1 MKFSRVIGKID
12 DKLVFQA
19 EEKLSQV
26 FLELGTRYNN
36 EHVGTGMGG
45 DPLIFGLMY
54 PVEHVCTMNIPTAAT
69 DGKRYYWNP
78 KFVLKQSRIGL
89 RIICGHEAWHAIY
102 MHPQRRGS
110 RLPKLWNIAVDY
122 IVNGTVMDDFKA
134 RKMDPKEMFTKH
146 LGKYMTL
153 EQYASLLK
161 DPFKS
166 VEGFEEVKPT
176 PEDPNAPV
184 VELPAPNEDREL
196 TPEEIKELE
205 KREKV
210 AKFFYADP
218 DLEEEMKRPEK
229 IYDYLYSLL
238 PKCPKCGR
246 VGIYKLPKKD
256 KDKKKGK
263 GAKSKDQ
270 DQNQDAGG
278 DKEENQNGQGQDQG
292 DHGDQHDHGDGQ
304 PCNCPNHNNQGDG
317 QGQGQGNQPGDG
329 QGQGDQP
336 GDGQGD
342 CCDPNGGSCNPN
354 GGGCDECGGGIDIFG
369 LGGTVDDHMDTEES
383 EEKLAKRVSDA
394 MEAAKK
400 MAGHVPAALED
411 ELGKLTAPKV
421 TWQDIIRTR
430 LLKARAGN
438 GRNDWTR
445 FKTRPMFTGLLVP
458 KRKNYYAHFGCL
470 LDTSGSMSRDDM
482 AFGLSQ
488 LTALDERSEGTIVPA
503 DAEIYWDK
511 ATKIKSA
518 KAEEISKVKIY
529 GRGGTKY
536 AEFFD
541 EYEKKIGTCDFL
553 IVVTDGFLLDS
564 DVAEMRHPGVD
575 VIWLITSGSAFTPP
589 FGRAFDLR
597 A

>member
-12 DKLVFQA
+12 QKLVYQA

-45 DPLIFGLMY
+45 DPLIFTLMH
-54 PVEHVCTMNIPTAAT
+54 PVDHICTMNMPTAAT
-69 DGKRYYWNP
+69 DGKRFYWNP

-102 MHPQRRGS
+102 MHPSRRGS
-110 RLPKLWNIAVDY
+110 RLPRLWNIAVDY

-134 RKMDPKEMFTKH
+134 RKMNAAEMFQKH

-153 EQYASLLK
+153 PQYCELLK
-161 DPFKS
+161 DPFKK
-166 VEGFEEVKPT
+166 VKGFEDL
-176 PEDPNAPV
+176 DPVAASAPPD
-184 VELPAPNEDREL
+184 VELPAPNVDREL
-196 TPEEIKELE
+196 TPREMKELE
-205 KREKV
+205 KREKTP
-210 AKFFYADP
+210 KFFFADP

-229 IYDYLYSLL
+229 IYDLLYSLL
-238 PKCPKCGR
+238 PKCPKCGSIG
-246 VGIYKLPKKD
+246 VYPKPDSKKD
-256 KDKKKGK
+256 KKGK
-263 GAKSKDQ
+263 GQGKKDKQ
-270 DQNQDAGG
+270 EGQGEKQ
-278 DKEENQNGQGQDQG
+278 EGQGQGDEKDQQDQGQGDQG
-292 DHGDQHDHGDGQ
+292 DQGHDHGDGNGQ
-304 PCNCPNHNNQGDG
+304 CNCGDPNG
-317 QGQGQGNQPGDG
+317 QGQGQG
-329 QGQGDQP
+329 
-336 GDGQGD
+336 
-342 CCDPNGGSCNPN
+342 S
-354 GGGCDECGGGIDIFG
+354 GGCDHCGDGIDVFG

-383 EEKLAKRVSDA
+383 EEKLAKRISDA
-394 MEAAKK
+394 MEAARK

-445 FKTRPMFTGLLVP
+445 FRSRPMFTGLLIP

-470 LDTSGSMSRDDM
+470 LDTSGSMSKEDM

-488 LTALDERSEGTIVPA
+488 LQSLDERSEGTIVPA
-503 DAEIYWDK
+503 DATIYWNEATRIKK
-511 ATKIKSA
+511 AN
-518 KAEEISKVKIY
+518 AEEIMKVKVV
-529 GRGGTKY
+529 GRGGTQY

-541 EYEKKIGTCDFL
+541 EYEKNIGVCDFL
-553 IVVTDGFLLDS
+553 IVITDGFLLDT
-564 DVAEMRHPGVD
+564 DVASMKHPGVD
-575 VIWLITSGSAFTPP
+575 VIWLITSGTAFNAP
-589 FGRAFDLR
+589 FGRVFDLR

>member
-1 MKFSRVIGKID
+1 MKFSRIIGKID
-12 DKLVFQA
+12 DKLIHQA

-36 EHVGTGMGG
+36 EHVGTRMGG

-54 PVEHVCTMNIPTAAT
+54 PVEHVCTLNIPTAAT

-89 RIICGHEAWHAIY
+89 RLICGHEAWHAIY

-110 RLPKLWNIAVDY
+110 RIPKLWNIAVDF
-122 IVNGTVMDDFKA
+122 IVNGTVMDDLKA
-134 RKMDPKEMFTKH
+134 RKMDPKEVFTKN
-146 LGKYMTL
+146 LGRYMTL
-153 EQYASLLK
+153 SQYAALLK
-161 DPFKS
+161 DPFSKID
-166 VEGFEEVKPT
+166 GFDDLHPV
-176 PEDPNAPV
+176 PEDPNAPK

-196 TPEEIKELE
+196 TPEEMKELE
-205 KREKV
+205 RQEKKV
-210 AKFFYADP
+210 KFYYADP
-218 DLEEEMKRPEK
+218 DLEEDMKRPEK
-229 IYDYLYSLL
+229 IYDMLYKLL
-238 PKCPKCGR
+238 PKCSKCGR
-246 VGIYKLPKKD
+246 IGLYKPPV
-256 KDKKKGK
+256 KDKKKPK
-263 GAKSKDQ
+263 GQKNDQ
-270 DQNQDAGG
+270 DKKDNQ
-278 DKEENQNGQGQDQG
+278 
-292 DHGDQHDHGDGQ
+292 HGDQHSHGGGE
-304 PCNCPNHNNQGDG
+304 PCNCPNHDNQQGD
-317 QGQGQGNQPGDG
+317 
-329 QGQGDQP
+329 
-336 GDGQGD
+336 
-342 CCDPNGGSCNPN
+342 SCNPD
-354 GGGCDECGGGIDIFG
+354 GPCDECGGGIDVFD
-369 LGGTVDDHMDTEES
+369 LGGTVDDHMDTEET

-430 LLKARAGN
+430 LNKARAGN

-458 KRKNYYAHFGCL
+458 KRKNYFAHFGCL
-470 LDTSGSMSRDDM
+470 LDTSGSMSKDDM

-488 LTALDERSEGTIVPA
+488 LTSLDERSEGTIVPA

-511 ATKIKSA
+511 ATKVKTA
-518 KAEEISKVKIY
+518 NAEEISKVKIY

-541 EYEKKIGTCDFL
+541 NYQKNIGKCDFL
-553 IVVTDGFLLDS
+553 IVVTDGFLLDT
-564 DVAEMRHPGVD
+564 DIAEMKNPGVD
-575 VIWLITSGSAFTPP
+575 VIWLITSGSAFNPP

>member
-12 DKLVFQA
+12 QKLVAQA

-54 PVEHVCTMNIPTAAT
+54 PVEHVCTLNMPTAAT

-89 RIICGHEAWHAIY
+89 RIVCSHEAWHAIY
-102 MHPQRRGS
+102 MHPSRRGS
-110 RLPKLWNIAVDY
+110 RIPKLWNIAVDF

-153 EQYASLLK
+153 PQYAELVMN
-161 DPFKS
+161 PFKQIK
-166 VEGFEEVKPT
+166 GFEDLKPEGET
-176 PEDPNAPV
+176 DGS

-196 TPEEIKELE
+196 TPKELKELE
-205 KREKV
+205 KRERTP
-210 AKFFYADP
+210 KFYYADP
-218 DLEEEMKRPEK
+218 DLEDEMKRPEK
-229 IYDYLYSLL
+229 IYDFLYKLL

-246 VGIYKLPKKD
+246 VGIYQKPKSKNDKGKD
-256 KDKKKGK
+256 KGK
-263 GAKSKDQ
+263 EK
-270 DQNQDAGG
+270 
-278 DKEENQNGQGQDQG
+278 
-292 DHGDQHDHGDGQ
+292 GDQQQGKDKGD
-304 PCNCPNHNNQGDG
+304 
-317 QGQGQGNQPGDG
+317 QPGDQNPG
-329 QGQGDQP
+329 ERDGQGDQP
-336 GDGQGD
+336 GDDGCGSGQQPGK
-342 CCDPNGGSCNPN
+342 
-354 GGGCDECGGGIDIFG
+354 GGGKGCGECGGGFDIFG
-369 LGGTVDDHMDTEES
+369 FGATLDDHMDTEES
-383 EEKLAKRVSDA
+383 EEKLAKRISDA
-394 MEAAKK
+394 MESARK

-411 ELGKLTAPKV
+411 ELGKLTAPKI

-445 FKTRPMFTGLLVP
+445 FRSRPMFTGLLVP
-458 KRKNYYAHFGCL
+458 KRKSYYAHFGCL
-470 LDTSGSMSRDDM
+470 LDTSGSMSKDDM

-488 LTALDERSEGTIVPA
+488 LSSLDERSEGTIVPA
-503 DAEIYWDK
+503 DATIYWDK
-511 ATKIKSA
+511 ATKIK
-518 KAEEISKVKIY
+518 KANCEELAKVKIY

-536 AEFFD
+536 AEFFTD
-541 EYEKKIGTCDFL
+541 YEKNIGKCDFL
-553 IVVTDGFLLDS
+553 IIVTDGYLLDT
-564 DVAEMRHPGVD
+564 DIAEMKNPGID
-575 VIWLITSGSAFTPP
+575 VIWLITACSSFKPP

-597 A
+597 DT

>member
-12 DKLVFQA
+12 QKLVFKA

-54 PVEHVCTMNIPTAAT
+54 PVEHVCTLNMPTAAT

-89 RIICGHEAWHAIY
+89 RIVCAHEAWHAIY

-110 RLPKLWNIAVDY
+110 RLPKLWNIAVDF

-134 RKMDPKEMFTKH
+134 RHMDPKENFSKH

-153 EQYASLLK
+153 PQYAEMLMN
-161 DPFKS
+161 PFKPIK
-166 VEGFEEVKPT
+166 GFEDLKPGDESDG
-176 PEDPNAPV
+176 PP
-184 VELPAPNEDREL
+184 VELPAANVDREL
-196 TPEEIKELE
+196 TPKELKELE
-205 KREKV
+205 RREKT
-210 AKFFYADP
+210 AKFYYADP
-218 DLEEEMKRPEK
+218 DLEDEMKRPEK

-238 PKCPKCGR
+238 PKCPKCGK
-246 VGIYKLPKKD
+246 VGVYKKPGQKPGKD
-256 KDKKKGK
+256 KGNKP
-263 GAKSKDQ
+263 
-270 DQNQDAGG
+270 G
-278 DKEENQNGQGQDQG
+278 DKP
-292 DHGDQHDHGDGQ
+292 GDQQEGKDPSNGKDKGDG
-304 PCNCPNHNNQGDG
+304 D
-317 QGQGQGNQPGDG
+317 
-329 QGQGDQP
+329 GDQP
-336 GDGQGD
+336 GDDG
-342 CCDPNGGSCNPN
+342 CGGSKP
-354 GGGCDECGGGIDIFG
+354 GKSGKGGCDECGGGFDVFG
-369 LGGTVDDHMDTEES
+369 FGSTLDDHMDTEES
-383 EEKLAKRVSDA
+383 EEKLAKRISDA
-394 MEAAKK
+394 MEAARK
-400 MAGHVPAALED
+400 MAGYVPAALED
-411 ELGKLTAPKV
+411 ELGRLTAPKV

-445 FKTRPMFTGLLVP
+445 FRSRPMFTGLLVP

-470 LDTSGSMSRDDM
+470 LDTSGSMSKDDM

-488 LTALDERSEGTIVPA
+488 LAALDERSEGTIVPA

-511 ATKIKSA
+511 ATKVK
-518 KAEEISKVKIY
+518 KANSEELSKVKIF

-536 AEFFD
+536 AEFFTD
-541 EYEKKIGTCDFL
+541 YEKNIGKCDFI
-553 IVVTDGFLLDS
+553 IVVTDGFLLDT
-564 DVAEMRHPGVD
+564 DVAEMKHPGVD
-575 VIWLITSGSAFTPP
+575 TIWLITSGSSFNPP

-597 A
+597 AT

>member
-1 MKFSRVIGKID
+1 MKFTRIIGKVD
-12 DKLVFQA
+12 GKLVHQA

-54 PVEHVCTMNIPTAAT
+54 PVEHVCTLNMPTAAT

-122 IVNGTVMDDFKA
+122 IVNGTVMEDFKA
-134 RKMDPKEMFTKH
+134 RKMDPKDMFTKH

-153 EQYASLLK
+153 TQYAEMLK
-161 DPFKS
+161 NPFAKIK
-166 VEGFEEVKPT
+166 GFEEFDPT
-176 PEDPNAPV
+176 QSGDSNAK
-184 VELPAPNEDREL
+184 LPPPNEDREL
-196 TPEEIKELE
+196 TPKEMKELE
-205 KREKV
+205 RREKQ

-218 DLEEEMKRPEK
+218 DLEDEMKRPEK
-229 IYDYLYSLL
+229 IYDYLYNLL

-246 VGIYKLPKKD
+246 VGIYQPPSKGKNKKD
-256 KDKKKGK
+256 K
-263 GAKSKDQ
+263 SK
-270 DQNQDAGG
+270 G
-278 DKEENQNGQGQDQG
+278 DKNDQQGKDQG
-292 DHGDQHDHGDGQ
+292 DGQEQQQGQGVGDQQSHDHGDGQ
-304 PCNCPNHNNQGDG
+304 PCNCPNGHGDQPG
-317 QGQGQGNQPGDG
+317 QGQGQGAGDQSGQG
-329 QGQGDQP
+329 QGQGD
-336 GDGQGD
+336 
-342 CCDPNGGSCNPN
+342 CDH
-354 GGGCDECGGGIDIFG
+354 GCDECGGGIDIFG
-369 LGGTVDDHMDTEES
+369 FGSTLDDHMDTEES
-383 EEKLAKRVSDA
+383 EEKLAKRISDA
-394 MEAAKK
+394 MEAARK
-400 MAGHVPAALED
+400 MAGYVPAALED

-445 FKTRPMFTGLLVP
+445 FRSRPMFTGLLVP
-458 KRKNYYAHFGCL
+458 KRRNYYAHFGCL
-470 LDTSGSMSRDDM
+470 LDTSGSMSKDDM

-488 LTALDERSEGTIVPA
+488 LCALDERSEGTIVPA

-511 ATKIKSA
+511 ATKIRA
-518 KAEEISKVKIY
+518 ATPEEITKVKVV

-536 AEFFD
+536 AEFFTD
-541 EYEKKIGTCDFL
+541 YEKNIGVCDFL
-553 IVVTDGFLLDS
+553 IVVTDGFLLDT
-564 DVAEMRHPGVD
+564 DVAEMKHPGVD
-575 VIWLITSGSAFTPP
+575 VIWLITSGSAFNPP
-589 FGRAFDLR
+589 FGRSFDLR
-597 A
+597 SS

>member
-1 MKFSRVIGKID
+1 MQFSKIIGKID
-12 DKLVFQA
+12 QKLVDQA
-19 EEKLSQV
+19 AEKLSGV

-36 EHVGTGMGG
+36 EHIGTGMGG

-54 PVEHVCTMNIPTAAT
+54 PVEHICTMNIPTAAT

-78 KFVLKQSRIGL
+78 KFVLKQSKIGL

-134 RKMDPKEMFTKH
+134 RKMNAAEMFTKH

-153 EQYASLLK
+153 EQYAEFLK
-161 DPFKS
+161 KPFEPVK
-166 VEGFEEVKPT
+166 GFEDINPQ

-184 VELPAPNEDREL
+184 VELPAANEDREL
-196 TPEEIKELE
+196 TAEEQKELE
-205 KREKV
+205 NREKKV
-210 AKFFYADP
+210 KFFYADP
-218 DLEEEMKRPEK
+218 DLKDEMKRPEA

-238 PKCPKCGR
+238 PKCPKCGS
-246 VGIYKLPKKD
+246 VGKYKKPES
-256 KDKKKGK
+256 KKGK
-263 GAKSKDQ
+263 GKGKNQQDKQQSKDKQDPQDSDGQCQDPKQ
-270 DQNQDAGG
+270 DQS
-278 DKEENQNGQGQDQG
+278 
-292 DHGDQHDHGDGQ
+292 HDHGDGQ
-304 PCNCPNHNNQGDG
+304 PCNCPNHDQGDQPG
-317 QGQGQGNQPGDG
+317 QGQGQGNQPG
-329 QGQGDQP
+329 QGDQP
-336 GDGQGD
+336 GQGQG
-342 CCDPNGGSCNPN
+342 C
-354 GGGCDECGGGIDIFG
+354 CDECGDGVDIFG
-369 LGGTVDDHMDTEES
+369 LGGTVDDHMDTSES
-383 EEKLAKRVSDA
+383 EEKLAKRISDA

-400 MAGHVPAALED
+400 MAGYIPAALED

-421 TWQDIIRTR
+421 TWQDIVRCR

-445 FKTRPMFTGLLVP
+445 FRSRPMFTGLLVP

-470 LDTSGSMSRDDM
+470 LDTSGSMSKDDM

-488 LTALDERSEGTIVPA
+488 LCSLDERSEGTIVPA

-511 ATKIKSA
+511 ATKIK
-518 KAEEISKVKIY
+518 KAVPEEISKTKIF

-536 AEFFD
+536 AEFFTD
-541 EYEKKIGTCDFL
+541 YEDKIGTCDFL
-553 IVVTDGFLLDS
+553 IVITDGFLLDT
-564 DVAEMRHPGVD
+564 DVAEMKHPGVD
-575 VIWLITSGSAFTPP
+575 VIWLITSGSAFKPP

-597 A
+597 SS